1 MGCCCVW
8 LTKELL
14 ERSWRATVSTGTLS
28 QGRHQS
34 RYHRKRTVG
43 VGRDL
48 WRSSPTPLLKQV
60 PYSRLQRKV
69 SRWVL
74 SISRGDSATSLGS
87 LFQCS
92 VTFSSMKFFL
102 VLLVPRWLF
111 WGCANAASLLPQF
124 LKHVHFLVVWRDLSA
139 MNINSATKGV
149 GIQGMSVQQSVGP
162 GRRHRNGSF
171 NYKWIYN
178 VICT

>member
-1 MGCCCVW
+1 MQTNLGCVSCHREKHVTRWCSVDCSRGGDIPAGMGCCCVW

-60 PYSRLQRKV
+60 PCSRLQRKV

-74 SISRGDSATSLGS
+74 SISRGDSTTSLGS

-102 VLLVPRWLF
+102 VLLVPR
-111 WGCANAASLLPQF
+111 
-124 LKHVHFLVVWRDLSA
+124 
-139 MNINSATKGV
+139 
-149 GIQGMSVQQSVGP
+149 
-162 GRRHRNGSF
+162 
-171 NYKWIYN
+171 
-178 VICT
+178 